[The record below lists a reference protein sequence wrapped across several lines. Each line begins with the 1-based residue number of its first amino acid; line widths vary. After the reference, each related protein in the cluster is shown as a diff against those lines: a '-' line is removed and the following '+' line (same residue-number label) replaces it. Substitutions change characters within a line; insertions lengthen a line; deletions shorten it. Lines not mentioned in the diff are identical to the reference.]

1 MDLHGEADT
10 ARVQSGDQPHRT
22 GDRRPA
28 EAPALPRERLPEARV
43 RTVGIA
49 LDVDLAVADMHFT
62 YDWSAHGTPC
72 TRVEDGL
79 DGSGRADRV
88 GPIMLHTTDNEPG
101 PAPSPAWAQ
110 VP

>member
-1 MDLHGEADT
+1 
-10 ARVQSGDQPHRT
+10 
-22 GDRRPA
+22 
-28 EAPALPRERLPEARV
+28 
-43 RTVGIA
+43 
-49 LDVDLAVADMHFT
+49 MHFT